1 MAYAT
6 GTVTTGEQDAL
17 TAGRPLLCATN
28 HVRNIRSGTTA
39 LEWSASGSWADS
51 APAGASNRTSS
62 SYPTTRAWDGR
73 LYADTRPTGAEG
85 TEGSGLSERR
95 VFYLL
100 ADLDESTLAT
110 HTIDL
115 VMVRPLNV
123 SSWPGVATVQVQIA
137 DDNAFTSNLLTIA
150 SFTGA
155 DLADRKLL
163 DLNLTTGAGANLY
176 GRFTS
181 VRYARLRISTTV
193 TWGSVRPQIGE
204 WVMGRRRQLAHNPR
218 VPHDERP
225 ASSAVADFVAQ
236 SQAVSRYV
244 YARGA
249 RNIEAGLMPVAS
261 GAYSIDEVSTL
272 RSWFSEADFG
282 SRPFLYYEPAVTG
295 QTRAGYWMMLEE
307 PSLAMPLNGPFHRS
321 VTLTMREQPPFAT
334 GES

>member
-6 GTVTTGEQDAL
+6 GTVTAAEQAAL
-17 TAGRPLLCATN
+17 TAGRPLFCGTN
-28 HVRNIRSGTTA
+28 HVRNIRTGTVA

-62 SYPTTRAWDGR
+62 VYPTTRAWDGH

-85 TEGSGLSERR
+85 TEGSGVNERR
-95 VFYLL
+95 VYYLL
-100 ADLDESTLAT
+100 AELDESSLAT

-115 VMVRPLNV
+115 VMLRPLNV
-123 SSWPGVATVQVQIA
+123 SSWPGIATVQVQIA

-204 WVMGRRRQLAHNPR
+204 WIMGRRRQLAHNPR
-218 VPHDERP
+218 IPHDERP
-225 ASSAVADFVAQ
+225 FSSVTSDFRAQ
-236 SQAVSRYV
+236 SQATIRYV
-244 YARGA
+244 FARGA
-249 RNIEAGLMPVAS
+249 SNKELALMPQPS
-261 GAYSIDEVSTL
+261 GTYAIDEIAEL
-272 RSWFSEADFG
+272 RTWFAECDYGARS
-282 SRPFLYYEPAVTG
+282 FLYYEPAVSG
-295 QTRAGYWMMLEE
+295 QTRNAYWMILDE
-307 PSLAMPLNGPFHRS
+307 PSLAMPLNGPLHRS
-321 VTLTMREQPPFAT
+321 VTLGMREQPPFTT
-334 GES
+334 GET